1 MVQKIPD
8 QSRNQKERQE
18 LSFLPTYSV
27 NHLTSKQVYQPFI
40 KELVGHLHGT
50 LTMDVYGGQEKPLE
64 DLLNASVVK

>member
-8 QSRNQKERQE
+8 QSRNQKERRE

-27 NHLTSKQVYQPFI
+27 NHLTSKQVYQPFV

-50 LTMDVYGGQEKPLE
+50 RTMDVYGEQEKPLE
-64 DLLNASVVK
+64 VLLNASVVK

>member
-27 NHLTSKQVYQPFI
+27 NHLTSKQAYQPFI

-50 LTMDVYGGQEKPLE
+50 RTMAVYGGQEKPLE
-64 DLLNASVVK
+64 VLLNASVVK